1 MESDRVKS
9 DASSDVSGGAVAPA
23 RFPVAEI
30 IAIGSEL
37 LTPQRL
43 DTNSL
48 FLTEQ
53 LNALGVELV
62 AKHVIGDSR
71 ARLAAAISASLERS
85 EYVFLSGGLGPTE
98 DDVTREAAAAA
109 LGRALEFSEAEEQI
123 LIQRF
128 AQIRRP
134 MAENNRRQVYLVHGA
149 EVLANPHGT
158 APGQLCYTERGAL
171 FLLPGPP
178 REFRAMVSDQV
189 IPRLKV
195 LLPPRVI
202 RMRSFRIAG
211 MGESQL
217 DALIAPIYSKYQNPS
232 TTVLSSIGDL
242 WVNLYAQCDTEA
254 EAEALLREVGDP
266 IAELLGDRVY
276 STCAEDTLELVVG
289 RMLRQRKA
297 TVATAESCTGGLV
310 AARLNEHAG
319 SSDFFVASFVTYND
333 RQKSLLLGVPS
344 DLIEQH
350 TAVSEQVARAMC
362 VAAREKTGATYA
374 LSTTGY
380 AGPGG
385 GTDENPVGTVYIGLA
400 TPTGERT
407 IKLRYGMDR
416 ARIRT
421 LAVQTALD
429 LLRRELLAGDRQ

>member
-1 MESDRVKS
+1 MRS
-9 DASSDVSGGAVAPA
+9 DALSNVAGSSSPPA
-23 RFPVAEI
+23 RYPVAEI

-62 AKHVIGDSR
+62 AKHVVGDDR
-71 ARLAAAISASLERS
+71 ARLSAAIAAAVERS
-85 EYVFLSGGLGPTE
+85 EFVFLSGGLGPTE

-109 LGRALEFSEAEEQI
+109 LGRGLEFSEAEERV

-134 MAENNRRQVYLVHGA
+134 MAENNRRQVYVVAGA
-149 EVLANPHGT
+149 EVLPNPHGT
-158 APGQLCYTERGAL
+158 APGQLCGTQRGAL

-178 REFRAMVSDQV
+178 REFKAMVTGQV
-189 IPRLKV
+189 VPRLKAI
-195 LLPPRVI
+195 LPPRVI
-202 RMRSFRIAG
+202 RVRSFRIAG

-217 DALIAPIYSKYQNPS
+217 DALIAPVYSQYRNPT

-242 WVNLYAQCDTEA
+242 WVNLYAQCDTES
-254 EAEALLREVGDP
+254 EAEGLLREVGDP

-276 STCAEDTLELVVG
+276 STRAEDTLEIVVG
-289 RMLRQRKA
+289 RLLRQSKA
-297 TVATAESCTGGLV
+297 TVATAESCTGGWL
-310 AARLNEHAG
+310 AARLTEHAG
-319 SSDFFVASFVTYND
+319 SSDFFVASFVTYDD
-333 RQKSLLLGVPS
+333 RRKVSLLGVPAA
-344 DLIEQH
+344 LIEKH
-350 TAVSEQVARAMC
+350 TAVSEEVAQAMC
-362 VAAREKTGATYA
+362 IAARERTGATYA

-385 GTDENPVGTVYIGLA
+385 GTGENPVGTVYIGLA
-400 TPTGERT
+400 TPSGART
-407 IKLRYGMDR
+407 AQLRYGMDR
-416 ARIRT
+416 ARIRA
-421 LAVQTALD
+421 LAVQAALD
-429 LLRRELLAGDRQ
+429 LLRRELLSTGAS

>member
-1 MESDRVKS
+1 MEHPH
-9 DASSDVSGGAVAPA
+9 GAGDPSEQA

-53 LNALGVELV
+53 LNALGVAVVGKQV
-62 AKHVIGDSR
+62 AGDDR
-71 ARLAAAISASLERS
+71 ARLAAAIQTTVERS

-109 LGRALEFSEAEEQI
+109 LGRTLEFSAAQEQI

-134 MAENNRRQVYLVHGA
+134 MADNNRRQAYLVTGA
-149 EVLANPHGT
+149 EALPNPHGT
-158 APGQLCYTERGAL
+158 APGQLCRTAHGAL

-178 REFRAMVSDQV
+178 REFKAMVVEQV
-189 IPRLKV
+189 VPRLKAE
-195 LLPPRVI
+195 LPPRVI
-202 RMRSFRIAG
+202 RVRSFRVAG

-217 DALIAPIYSKYQNPS
+217 DALIAPVYSKYRNPS
-232 TTVLSSIGDL
+232 TTVLSSVGDL
-242 WVNLYAQCDTEA
+242 WVNLYAQCETEA
-254 EAEALLREVGDP
+254 EAEALLGEVGDP

-276 STCAEDTLELVVG
+276 STCADDTLELVVG
-289 RMLRQRKA
+289 RLLRERRA
-297 TVATAESCTGGLV
+297 TVATAESCTGGLL
-310 AARLNEHAG
+310 AARLTEHPG
-319 SSDFFVASFVTYND
+319 SSDFFVASFVTYSEA
-333 RQKSLLLGVPS
+333 QKESLLGVPRE
-344 DLIEQH
+344 LIERH
-350 TAVSEQVARAMC
+350 TAVSEPVAKAMC
-362 VAAREKTGATYA
+362 VAVRQKTGATYA

-385 GTDENPVGTVYIGLA
+385 GTEENPVGTVYIGLA
-400 TPTGERT
+400 TPSAASVT
-407 IKLRYGMDR
+407 KLRYGMDR

-429 LLRRELLAGDRQ
+429 LLRRELLAVDAR

>member
-1 MESDRVKS
+1 MEHP
-9 DASSDVSGGAVAPA
+9 DVGGSPSKEA

-48 FLTEQ
+48 FLTGQ
-53 LNALGVELV
+53 LNALGVALV
-62 AKHVIGDSR
+62 AKHVVGDDR
-71 ARLAAAISASLERS
+71 ARLAAAIQTAVERS

-109 LGRALEFSEAEEQI
+109 LGRTLEFSSDQEQI

-134 MAENNRRQVYLVHGA
+134 MADNNRRQSYLVSGA
-149 EVLANPHGT
+149 EALPNPRGT
-158 APGQLCYTERGAL
+158 APGQLCRTAHGAL

-178 REFRAMVSDQV
+178 GEFKPMVTEQV
-189 IPRLKV
+189 VPRLKAE
-195 LLPPRVI
+195 LPARVI
-202 RMRSFRIAG
+202 RVRSFRVAG

-217 DALIAPIYSKYQNPS
+217 DALIAPVYSQYQNPS

-242 WVNLYAQCDTEA
+242 WVHLYAQCDTEA

-266 IAELLGDRVY
+266 IAQLLGDRVY
-276 STCAEDTLELVVG
+276 STRDDDTLELVVG
-289 RMLRQRKA
+289 RLLRERRA

-310 AARLNEHAG
+310 AARLTEHAG
-319 SSDFFVASFVTYND
+319 SSDFFVASFVTYSD
-333 RQKSLLLGVPS
+333 AQKQSILGVPEEM
-344 DLIEQH
+344 IEQH
-350 TAVSEQVARAMC
+350 TAVSEPAAKAMC
-362 VAAREKTGATYA
+362 VAARQKTGATYA

-385 GTDENPVGTVYIGLA
+385 GTEENPVGTVYIGLA
-400 TPTGERT
+400 TPCDVRVT
-407 IKLRYGMDR
+407 KLRYGMDR

-421 LAVQTALD
+421 LSVQTALD
-429 LLRRELLAGDRQ
+429 LLRRELLTVEAG